1 MERKVVESRPYWMH
15 AALILVPS
23 MHNITRWVLPILV
36 LEKGYIQCRQGICFG
51 IRFPKKK
58 KDYALL
64 HYLYTSEKVY
74 WKIYLEDAAQL
85 IMQDLTTLSVE
96 INVKNRIN

>member
-1 MERKVVESRPYWMH
+1 MGLTNISFRKRVY
-15 AALILVPS
+15 
-23 MHNITRWVLPILV
+23 LV
-36 LEKGYIQCRQGICFG
+36 LARHLLWHTFS
-51 IRFPKKK
+51 KKN

-64 HYLYTSEKVY
+64 RYLYTSEKVY

-85 IMQDLTTLSVE
+85 IMQDMTTLSVE

>member
-1 MERKVVESRPYWMH
+1 MEGKVVESRPWMH
-15 AALILVPS
+15 AALILVPR

-36 LEKGYIQCRQGICFG
+36 LEKGLSSAGKAFT
-51 IRFPKKK
+51 FSKKN

-64 HYLYTSEKVY
+64 RYLYTSEKVY

-85 IMQDLTTLSVE
+85 IMQDMTTLSVG